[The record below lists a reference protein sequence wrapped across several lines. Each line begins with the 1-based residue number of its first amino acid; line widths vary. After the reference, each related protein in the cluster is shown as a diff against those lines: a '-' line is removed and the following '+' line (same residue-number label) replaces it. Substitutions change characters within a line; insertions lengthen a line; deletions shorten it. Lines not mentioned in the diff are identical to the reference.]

1 MSDKSDKGRWQ
12 KLGHSR
18 YARVP
23 LTEDARAE
31 EDEAEKVSQ
40 RSPALP
46 FEIYEDPV
54 PEPGKEEAGGS
65 RGKAG
70 DAGKSADKAP
80 QGGGGAENV
89 SNLSTLSTSF
99 HPGDSSTPRT
109 GVR

>member
-12 KLGHSR
+12 RLGHSR

-23 LTEDARAE
+23 LTEDAWAE
-31 EDEAEKVSQ
+31 EGEAKKVSQ

-70 DAGKSADKAP
+70 DAGKSADKAT

-89 SNLSTLSTSF
+89 SNLSSLSTSF